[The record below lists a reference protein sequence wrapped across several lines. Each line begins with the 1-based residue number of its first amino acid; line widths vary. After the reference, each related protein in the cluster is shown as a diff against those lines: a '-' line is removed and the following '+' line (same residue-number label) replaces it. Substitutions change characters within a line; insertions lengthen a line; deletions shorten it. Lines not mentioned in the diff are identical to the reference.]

1 MVVLIVMG
9 VAVVALGAALL
20 FGGREGAASPL
31 AEALAIDMGPASLAL
46 LTAVG
51 IAMIGLGAYPMV
63 VPWSRHEVTAVAS
76 TPGAPPAVPI
86 ARITVPAATTAP
98 APGGG

>member
-9 VAVVALGAALL
+9 VAVVALGAVLL

-31 AEALAIDMGPASLAL
+31 VEALAVDLGPASLAL
-46 LTAVG
+46 LAAVG
-51 IAMIGLGAYPMV
+51 IAMIGLGAYPLV

-86 ARITVPAATTAP
+86 ARITVPATIAP